1 MGLLVQ
7 FRRDARCGP
16 LHLTLGESRTVALSL
31 KGHLKRKEVRFC
43 VLQNW
48 ATSYRICA
56 KYDAD
61 QMLKLMFSTLMF
73 MTANLAWSRSN
84 GRFLDL

>member
-1 MGLLVQ
+1 MCQMGLLVQ
-7 FRRDARCGP
+7 FRRDARCRP

-56 KYDAD
+56 KYDTD
-61 QMLKLMFSTLMF
+61 QMLKLMFSTL
-73 MTANLAWSRSN
+73 NVYDCESCLEQK
-84 GRFLDL
+84 